1 MPPLNLINVKKGV
14 KYSCS
19 KCGFT
24 TPPAMTWMWKCPPRC
39 GHPLDLEFDVEKPR
53 AATSRELMKVLP
65 VRRTIN
71 LGGEGYTPLIRRGGN
86 MDSKWRD

>member
-1 MPPLNLINVKKGV
+1 MRLHDPPRHDLDVE
-14 KYSCS
+14 
-19 KCGFT
+19 
-24 TPPAMTWMWKCPPRC
+24 MPPRC